1 MQNSF
6 LFYTNSN
13 SKCFGYDTEH
23 IKPINIYIYIF
34 FFFSATF
41 LLLLLLLLFQLIRAT
56 TTNNS
61 NFGRH
66 PFVETDSVKTDS
78 VLLGNSHALL
88 QAIFD

>member
-6 LFYTNSN
+6 LFHTNSN

-23 IKPINIYIYIF
+23 IKPINIYIYIY
-34 FFFSATF
+34 FFFSAPF
-41 LLLLLLLLFQLIRAT
+41 LLFLLLLFQLIRAT

-66 PFVETDSVKTDS
+66 PCVETDSVKTDS
-78 VLLGNSHALL
+78 LLIGNSHDWFKLF
-88 QAIFD
+88 FD